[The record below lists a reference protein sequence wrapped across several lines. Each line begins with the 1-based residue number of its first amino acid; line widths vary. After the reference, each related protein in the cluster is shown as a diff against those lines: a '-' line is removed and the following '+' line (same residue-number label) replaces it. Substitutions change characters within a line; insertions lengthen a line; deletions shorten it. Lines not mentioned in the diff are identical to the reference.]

1 MRLSIEIAESQ
12 HQQIKAMAA
21 ITGMSI
27 KDYILEKV
35 LPMTKDELEALEQL
49 KAYLA
54 PSIAEAKCGEFYEGT
69 VEDIIAEAHA
79 RHGITQ

>member
-12 HQQIKAMAA
+12 HQQIKALAA
-21 ITGMSI
+21 IRGLTI
-27 KDYILEKV
+27 KEYILEKA

-54 PSIAEAKCGEFYEGT
+54 PAIAEAKRGEFYEGT
-69 VEDIIAEAHA
+69 MDDLLKEIHEE
-79 RHGITQ
+79 HGLAG